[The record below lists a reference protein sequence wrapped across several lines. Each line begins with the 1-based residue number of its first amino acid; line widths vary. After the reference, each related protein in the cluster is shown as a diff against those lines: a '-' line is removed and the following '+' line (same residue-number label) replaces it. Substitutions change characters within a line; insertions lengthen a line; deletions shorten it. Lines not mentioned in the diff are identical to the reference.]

1 MSVGAFAM
9 GQLAG
14 GLYHA
19 RHFADA
25 LPVQEAELSTLQ
37 RLGAP
42 EYDFLTSQGNLANTY
57 HMIGRR
63 EDALRLRRDVYSG
76 CCRLDGAEAKETI
89 IELANYASLLCDLE
103 RHAEIK
109 SLLRKNIPVARRV
122 LGENENLVLRMRTS
136 YAAALCSDRGAS
148 LDDLREALTIL
159 EETARTARRVFGG
172 AHPST
177 RNIEGGLRQARA
189 RFALRELLGQ
199 AVPGEL
205 AGDQDP

>member
-122 LGENENLVLRMRTS
+122 LGENHEVTLRLRWVYGRVLYR
-136 YAAALCSDRGAS
+136 DDGAT
-148 LDDLREALTIL
+148 LDDLRVAVATL
-159 EETARTARRVFGG
+159 EETARTTRRVLGG
-172 AHPST
+172 AHPHVPI
-177 RNIEGGLRQARA
+177 IEHHLRDSRAVLGAREASAAPLGGA
-189 RFALRELLGQ
+189 
-199 AVPGEL
+199 
-205 AGDQDP
+205 